1 MEAEPSGSP
10 AREGPSPFIGSPDP
24 GRRRRPPPG
33 LGLTLALMAAVV
45 AVNVAAVWGI
55 VGARRSAE
63 EAARSEL
70 ALSTAAHARSL
81 EAVLATLRGDLI
93 FLAQSPPLVRY
104 PEAAGDPD
112 PLVRRWGRLDVEGTL
127 LLFLEAHPAVERL
140 VVRDAAGAVLAAA
153 GRRQGAPALLPP
165 EGAEAAAPPPGLW
178 PSSWPIGPPDEPRGA
193 LGVWI
198 EPRALLAVAAP
209 AVAERLRLE
218 VPAVEGA
225 VGDGAERPSDPGAP
239 RPEAGAQRSAV
250 AAEPGSEAGAAAPAA
265 PAAGHRVARAEV
277 RDRHWQPPVRWTLVR
292 SEEGSRLVQ
301 SVESL
306 AARYRRTVAL
316 NLAVILLSLGL
327 GLAAFRQARR
337 SARLEAAAEQ
347 QARVRELERQL
358 FHSERLASVGRL
370 AAGLAHEINNPLE
383 GMTNYLTLLRDDLAA
398 GRAEDARELVRPLSE
413 GLARVAGILRQVLA
427 FADPGRTPKSRLDLA
442 RVVGRTAEFVRANP
456 AYRGVRIGV
465 ALPAD
470 PLPVVGNEV
479 TLGQLVLNLLVNA
492 CQCQPEDGEVEI
504 TARRGGGHAEVT
516 VADRGRGLPPEV
528 REHLFEPF
536 VSTRGSTGLGLAVC
550 HGIAEDHRG
559 RITAGDRPGG
569 GTVFRFELPLAG
581 EETAAPAAAVS
592 AAARPEPAARAGA
605 EGGR

>member
-1 MEAEPSGSP
+1 M
-10 AREGPSPFIGSPDP
+10 
-24 GRRRRPPPG
+24 
-33 LGLTLALMAAVV
+33 
-45 AVNVAAVWGI
+45 
-55 VGARRSAE
+55 
-63 EAARSEL
+63 
-70 ALSTAAHARSL
+70 
-81 EAVLATLRGDLI
+81 
-93 FLAQSPPLVRY
+93 
-104 PEAAGDPD
+104 
-112 PLVRRWGRLDVEGTL
+112 
-127 LLFLEAHPAVERL
+127 
-140 VVRDAAGAVLAAA
+140 
-153 GRRQGAPALLPP
+153 
-165 EGAEAAAPPPGLW
+165 
-178 PSSWPIGPPDEPRGA
+178 
-193 LGVWI
+193 
-198 EPRALLAVAAP
+198 RA
-209 AVAERLRLE
+209 
-218 VPAVEGA
+218 
-225 VGDGAERPSDPGAP
+225 
-239 RPEAGAQRSAV
+239 
-250 AAEPGSEAGAAAPAA
+250 
-265 PAAGHRVARAEV
+265 
-277 RDRHWQPPVRWTLVR
+277 
-292 SEEGSRLVQ
+292 EEGSRLVQ

-383 GMTNYLTLLRDDLAA
+383 GMTNYLTMLRDDLAA
-398 GRAEDARELVRPLSE
+398 GRAEDARELVPPLSE

-427 FADPGRTPKSRLDLA
+427 FADPGRTPKRRLDLA

-465 ALPAD
+465 DLPAE

-492 CQCQPEDGEVEI
+492 CQCQPEAGEVAVA
-504 TARRGGGHAEVT
+504 ARRAGGRAEVA

-528 REHLFEPF
+528 RERLFEPF

-559 RITAGDRPGG
+559 RLAAEDRPGG
-569 GTVFRFELPLAG
+569 GTVFRFELPLA
-581 EETAAPAAAVS
+581 AADGASGAEPAAAGTEPVARAEPDARTALAAVT
-592 AAARPEPAARAGA
+592 AAAAHGEAEPVADAPEERAERKERALRPTGTEPAAETEPVAPVGA

>member
-1 MEAEPSGSP
+1 MKAERFGEST
-10 AREGPSPFIGSPDP
+10 REGQGAFIESPDRGP
-24 GRRRRPPPG
+24 RRRPPPG
-33 LGLTLALMAAVV
+33 LPLTLALMAAVV
-45 AVNVAAVWGI
+45 AVNAAAVWGI

-63 EAARSEL
+63 ESARTEL

-112 PLVRRWGRLDVEGTL
+112 PLVRRWGRLDVEGTV
-127 LLFLEAHPAVERL
+127 LLFLEAHPAVARL
-140 VVRDAAGAVLAAA
+140 VVREPGGGVLAAA
-153 GRRQGAPALLPP
+153 ARREGAPALLAP
-165 EGAEAAAPPPGLW
+165 EAAGDAAPAGLW
-178 PSSWPIGPPDEPRGA
+178 PSTWPIGAPEDPTGA
-193 LGVWI
+193 LEVWI

-209 AVAERLRLE
+209 AVAGRLRLE
-218 VPAVEGA
+218 VPPADA
-225 VGDGAERPSDPGAP
+225 PDGGTAAPSARGGTAT
-239 RPEAGAQRSAV
+239 EAARS
-250 AAEPGSEAGAAAPAA
+250 AAAPVPPSA
-265 PAAGHRVARAEV
+265 PEPAPGHLVARAEV
-277 RDRHWQPPVRWTLVR
+277 RDGRWQPPVRWRLVR

-306 AARYRRTVAL
+306 AARYRRTVVL
-316 NLAVILLSLGL
+316 NLAVITLSLCL
-327 GLAAFRQARR
+327 GLFAFRQARR

-383 GMTNYLTLLRDDLAA
+383 GMTNYLSLLRDDLEA
-398 GRAEDARELVRPLSE
+398 GRAEDARELVPPLSE
-413 GLARVAGILRQVLA
+413 GLGRVAGILRQVLA
-427 FADPGRTPKSRLDLA
+427 FADPGRSPKRRVDLA

-456 AYRGVRIGV
+456 AHRGVRIGV
-465 ALPAD
+465 ALPAG

-492 CQCQPEDGEVEI
+492 CQAQGEDGEVEV
-504 TARRGGGHAEVT
+504 TVRRSSGRAEVT

-528 REHLFEPF
+528 RERLFEPF

-559 RITAGDRPGG
+559 RLTAEDRPGG

-581 EETAAPAAAVS
+581 EEAAEKAVEETAQ
-592 AAARPEPAARAGA
+592 PEPAVRAGA
-605 EGGR
+605 EVRR